1 MTFNEKLDLITRK
14 DTDKIK
20 RLLAELEYRVSWLE
34 DREPTSNGITYYN
47 WLDKYDDLNR
57 LVTNGKYIIDKQTI
71 ESEIGLAEWI
81 TEIKHYQTC
90 YGGLTKLSRYL

>member
-1 MTFNEKLDLITRK
+1 MTFIEKLDLITRK

-20 RLLAELEYRVSWLE
+20 RLLAELEYRISWLE

-57 LVTNGKYIIDKQTI
+57 LVTNGKYLIDKQI
-71 ESEIGLAEWI
+71 ESESLAEWI
-81 TEIKHYQTC
+81 TEIKRYQIC
-90 YGGLTKLSRYL
+90 YGGLTKLGRCL